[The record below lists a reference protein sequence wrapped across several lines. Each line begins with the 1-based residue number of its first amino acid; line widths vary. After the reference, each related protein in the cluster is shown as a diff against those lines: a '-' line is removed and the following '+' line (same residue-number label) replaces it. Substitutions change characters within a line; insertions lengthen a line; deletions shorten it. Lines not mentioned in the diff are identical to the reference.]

1 MAAFS
6 GSGASAVT
14 NQLPYNLLWR
24 AIESGILP
32 SCAAQGV
39 GVLCYSPLQQALLT
53 GKYLNSEEVPE
64 GRRRC
69 RLFAS
74 DSTPTSRHV
83 RITYVNTAFSIFV
96 CVSLTEVFF
105 ISGWSGCGG

>member
-1 MAAFS
+1 MEWFSAAGGRGVS
-6 GSGASAVT
+6 

-24 AIESGILP
+24 SIESGILP
-32 SCAAQGV
+32 DCRARQH

-83 RITYVNTAFSIFV
+83 RIT
-96 CVSLTEVFF
+96 
-105 ISGWSGCGG
+105 